1 MDLSKYVSKV
11 NDWYERLPSE
21 EQRNV
26 LESIEKGRKFLIQFM
41 QSKQQKEI
49 LDCFLRLWSD
59 LFERLKTVSEEEAE
73 AYLKS
78 EGLVDGTLRKAII
91 EQINKNLDIYF
102 DAKQLRDM
110 DIQDFNKLLLLII
123 KDMFADRKFRTAGR
137 LAEEY
142 GSTKEEVAKSF
153 KSIKFTVSVFYK
165 GNMSF
170 EDLEKFSKSDLGLSN
185 DKIGA
190 LVERI
195 MEFSDKLERYFIFE
209 QLMEIRAGINEIS
222 ATLEQNK

>member
-137 LAEEY
+137 LAEAF

-170 EDLEKFSKSDLGLSN
+170 EDLEKFSKNDLGLSD

-190 LVERI
+190 LVESI
-195 MEFSDKLERYFIFE
+195 TKYSDKLERYFIFE